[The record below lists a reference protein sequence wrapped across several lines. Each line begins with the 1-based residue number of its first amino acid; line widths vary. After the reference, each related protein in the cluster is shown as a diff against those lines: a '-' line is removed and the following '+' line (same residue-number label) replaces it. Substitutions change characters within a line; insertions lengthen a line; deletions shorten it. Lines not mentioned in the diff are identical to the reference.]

1 MAPYDVAT
9 MRQSQIIEQRT
20 ELDTSFENVTE
31 EEIIFLWRSFKSS
44 GLSGDE
50 AWHAIV
56 TGIALD
62 MAFSRSKKLPQIDQ

>member
-1 MAPYDVAT
+1 
-9 MRQSQIIEQRT
+9 MRQSPAIEKLP
-20 ELDTSFENVTE
+20 ELDASFENVTE

-62 MAFSRSKKLPQIDQ
+62 MAFARSRKLPQLDQ

>member
-1 MAPYDVAT
+1 
-9 MRQSQIIEQRT
+9 MRQSHIIEKSP
-20 ELDTSFENVTE
+20 ELDASFENITE
-31 EEIIFLWRSFKSS
+31 EEIIFLWQSFKSS
-44 GLSGDE
+44 GLSGDQ